1 MVQIAVTGN
10 IGCGKTTICQMM
22 ENEGV
27 PVYYSDVHAKQLM
40 NQDESLIDSIKE
52 RFGKESYYDGMLN
65 RKWIASIVFDDAT
78 ALNDLNNLVH
88 PVVQKDYLNWLSQ
101 QTKDIVAYE
110 SAILIEH
117 GNQGNFDFVILVQ
130 CPEKIRSVRIQK
142 RDGLTLD
149 EVQART
155 RFQLQEEEKIK
166 YADYLIEN
174 TSLEEA
180 KQQLSTVIS
189 SIRKK
194 LQKD

>member
-10 IGCGKTTICQMM
+10 MGCGKTTICQLM

-27 PVYYSDVHAKQLM
+27 PVYYSDSRAKQLM
-40 NQDESLIDSIKE
+40 NQNGSLMDSIKE
-52 RFGKESYYDGMLN
+52 RFGEESYHDGLLN
-65 RKWIASIVFDDAT
+65 RKWIARIVFDDAT

-88 PVVQKDYLNWLSQ
+88 PVVQKDYLSWVSQ
-101 QTKDIVAYE
+101 QTKDIIAYE

-117 GNQGNFDFVILVQ
+117 GNQGDFDIVILVQ
-130 CPEKIRSVRIQK
+130 CPKNICFERIQK

-149 EVQART
+149 QVQARS
-155 RFQLQEEEKIK
+155 RFQWPEEEKIK

-174 TSLEEA
+174 IALEQA
-180 KQQLSTVIS
+180 KQQLNSVIV
-189 SIRKK
+189 SIRKQ

>member
-40 NQDESLIDSIKE
+40 NQNESLKDSIKE
-52 RFGKESYYDGMLN
+52 RFGKESFYNGMLN

-117 GNQGNFDFVILVQ
+117 GNQGNFDVVILVQ

-155 RFQLQEEEKIK
+155 RFQLQEEEKIN

>member
-40 NQDESLIDSIKE
+40 NQNESLKDSIKE
-52 RFGKESYYDGMLN
+52 RFGKESFYNGMLN

-117 GNQGNFDFVILVQ
+117 GKQGNFDFVILVQ

-155 RFQLQEEEKIK
+155 RFQLQEEEKIN

>member
-10 IGCGKTTICQMM
+10 MGCGKTTICQLM

-27 PVYYSDVHAKQLM
+27 PVYYSDSRAKQLM
-40 NQDESLIDSIKE
+40 NQNESLMRSIKD
-52 RFGKESYYDGMLN
+52 RFGEESYHDGLLN

-88 PVVQKDYLNWLSQ
+88 PVVQKDYLNWVSQ
-101 QTKDIVAYE
+101 QAKDIVAYE

-117 GNQGNFDFVILVQ
+117 GNQGNFDVVILVQ
-130 CPEKIRSVRIQK
+130 CPKKIRFERIQK

-149 EVQART
+149 QVQART
-155 RFQLQEEEKIK
+155 RFQWPQEEKIK
-166 YADYLIEN
+166 YADHLIEN
-174 TSLEEA
+174 TTLEQA
-180 KQQLSTVIS
+180 KQQLSSVIS
-189 SIRKK
+189 SIRKQ

>member
-40 NQDESLIDSIKE
+40 NQNESLKDSIKE
-52 RFGKESYYDGMLN
+52 RFGKESFYDGMLN

-155 RFQLQEEEKIK
+155 RFQLQEEEKIN

>member
-40 NQDESLIDSIKE
+40 NQNESLMDSIKE

-117 GNQGNFDFVILVQ
+117 GNQGDFDFVILVQ

-194 LQKD
+194 L

>member
-10 IGCGKTTICQMM
+10 MGCGKTTICQLM

-27 PVYYSDVHAKQLM
+27 PVYYSDSRAKQLM
-40 NQDESLIDSIKE
+40 NQNESLMRSIKD
-52 RFGKESYYDGMLN
+52 RFGEESYHDGLLN

-88 PVVQKDYLNWLSQ
+88 PVVQKDYLSWVSQ
-101 QTKDIVAYE
+101 QTKDIIAYE

-117 GNQGNFDFVILVQ
+117 GNQGDFDIVILVQ
-130 CPEKIRSVRIQK
+130 CPKNIRFERIQK

-149 EVQART
+149 QVQARS
-155 RFQLQEEEKIK
+155 RFQWPEEEKIK
-166 YADYLIEN
+166 YADHLIEN
-174 TSLEEA
+174 TTLEQA
-180 KQQLSTVIS
+180 KQQLNSVIV
-189 SIRKK
+189 SIRKQ

>member
-10 IGCGKTTICQMM
+10 MGCGKTTICQIM
-22 ENEGV
+22 ENKGV

-40 NQDESLIDSIKE
+40 NQNESLIDSIKE

-155 RFQLQEEEKIK
+155 RFQLQEVEKIK

>member
-27 PVYYSDVHAKQLM
+27 PVYYSDIHAKQLM
-40 NQDESLIDSIKE
+40 NQNESLIDSIKE

-155 RFQLQEEEKIK
+155 RFQLQEEEKIN

>member
-10 IGCGKTTICQMM
+10 MGCGKTTICQLM

-27 PVYYSDVHAKQLM
+27 PVYYSDSRAKQLM
-40 NQDESLIDSIKE
+40 NQNGSLMDSIKE
-52 RFGKESYYDGMLN
+52 RFGEESYHDGLLN

-88 PVVQKDYLNWLSQ
+88 PVVQKDYLSWVSQ
-101 QTKDIVAYE
+101 QTKDIIAYE
-110 SAILIEH
+110 SAILIEQW
-117 GNQGNFDFVILVQ
+117 NQGNFDVVILVQ
-130 CPEKIRSVRIQK
+130 CPKKIRFERIQK

-149 EVQART
+149 QVQARS
-155 RFQLQEEEKIK
+155 RFQWSEEEKIK

-174 TSLEEA
+174 IALEQA
-180 KQQLSTVIS
+180 KQQLNSVIV
-189 SIRKK
+189 SIRKQ

>member
-1 MVQIAVTGN
+1 MIKVAVTGN
-10 IGCGKTTICQMM
+10 IGCGKTTICHMM

-40 NQDESLIDSIKE
+40 NQNESLMDSIKE

-117 GNQGNFDFVILVQ
+117 GNQTHINFF
-130 CPEKIRSVRIQK
+130 IRV
-142 RDGLTLD
+142 
-149 EVQART
+149 
-155 RFQLQEEEKIK
+155 
-166 YADYLIEN
+166 DYFD
-174 TSLEEA
+174 
-180 KQQLSTVIS
+180 
-189 SIRKK
+189 R
-194 LQKD
+194 

>member
-27 PVYYSDVHAKQLM
+27 PVYYSDIHAKQLM
-40 NQDESLIDSIKE
+40 NQNESLIDSIKE

-155 RFQLQEEEKIK
+155 RFHLQEEEKIK

>member
-10 IGCGKTTICQMM
+10 MGCGKTTICQLM

-27 PVYYSDVHAKQLM
+27 PVYYSDSRAKQLM
-40 NQDESLIDSIKE
+40 NQNGSLMDSIKE
-52 RFGKESYYDGMLN
+52 RFGEESYHDGLLN

-88 PVVQKDYLNWLSQ
+88 PVVQKDYLSWVSQ
-101 QTKDIVAYE
+101 QTKDIIAYE

-117 GNQGNFDFVILVQ
+117 GNQGDFDIVILVQ
-130 CPEKIRSVRIQK
+130 CPKNIRFERIQK

-149 EVQART
+149 QVQARS
-155 RFQLQEEEKIK
+155 RFQLPEREKIK
-166 YADYLIEN
+166 YANYLIEN
-174 TSLEEA
+174 SALEQA
-180 KQQLSTVIS
+180 KQQLDSVIL
-189 SIRKK
+189 SIRKQ

>member
-10 IGCGKTTICQMM
+10 IGCGKTTICHMM

-40 NQDESLIDSIKE
+40 NQNESLMDSIKE

-117 GNQGNFDFVILVQ
+117 GNQGDFDFVILVQ

>member
-10 IGCGKTTICQMM
+10 MGCGKTTICQIM
-22 ENEGV
+22 ENKGV

-40 NQDESLIDSIKE
+40 NQNESLIDSIKE

-180 KQQLSTVIS
+180 KQQLRTVIS

-194 LQKD
+194 L

>member
-10 IGCGKTTICQMM
+10 MGCGKTTICQLM

-27 PVYYSDVHAKQLM
+27 PVYYSDSRAKQLM
-40 NQDESLIDSIKE
+40 NQNESLMRSIKD
-52 RFGKESYYDGMLN
+52 RFGEESYHDGLLN

-88 PVVQKDYLNWLSQ
+88 PVVQKDYLNWVSQ
-101 QTKDIVAYE
+101 QTKDIIAYE

-117 GNQGNFDFVILVQ
+117 GNQGNFDVVILVQ
-130 CPEKIRSVRIQK
+130 CPKKIRFERIQK

-149 EVQART
+149 QVQARS
-155 RFQLQEEEKIK
+155 RFQWPEEEKIK

-174 TSLEEA
+174 TALEQA
-180 KQQLSTVIS
+180 KQQLNSVIV
-189 SIRKK
+189 SIRKQ

>member
-10 IGCGKTTICQMM
+10 MGCGKTTICQLM

-27 PVYYSDVHAKQLM
+27 PVYYSDFRAKQLM
-40 NQDESLIDSIKE
+40 NQNESLMDSIKE
-52 RFGKESYYDGMLN
+52 RFGEESYHDGLLN
-65 RKWIASIVFDDAT
+65 RKWIASIVFDDTT

-88 PVVQKDYLNWLSQ
+88 PVVQKDYLSWVSQ
-101 QTKDIVAYE
+101 QTKDIIAYE

-117 GNQGNFDFVILVQ
+117 GNQGDFDIVILVQ
-130 CPEKIRSVRIQK
+130 CPKNICFERIQK

-149 EVQART
+149 QVQARS
-155 RFQLQEEEKIK
+155 RFQWPEEEKIK

-174 TSLEEA
+174 IALEQA
-180 KQQLSTVIS
+180 KQQLNSVIV
-189 SIRKK
+189 SIRKQ

>member
-40 NQDESLIDSIKE
+40 NQNESLIDSIKE

-155 RFQLQEEEKIK
+155 RFQLQEEEKIN

-180 KQQLSTVIS
+180 KQQLNSVIS
-189 SIRKK
+189 SIRKQ

>member
-10 IGCGKTTICQMM
+10 MGCGKTTICQLM

-27 PVYYSDVHAKQLM
+27 PVYYSDSRAKQLM
-40 NQDESLIDSIKE
+40 NQNESLMRSIKD
-52 RFGKESYYDGMLN
+52 RFGEESYHDGLLN

-88 PVVQKDYLNWLSQ
+88 PVVQKDYLNWVSQ

-117 GNQGNFDFVILVQ
+117 GNQGNFDAVILVQ
-130 CPEKIRSVRIQK
+130 CPENIRFERIQK
-142 RDGLTLD
+142 RDGLTLA
-149 EVQART
+149 EVKARS
-155 RFQLQEEEKIK
+155 RFQWPEEEKIK
-166 YADYLIEN
+166 YADHLIEN
-174 TSLEEA
+174 TTLEQA
-180 KQQLSTVIS
+180 KQQLSSVIS
-189 SIRKK
+189 SIRKQ

>member
-40 NQDESLIDSIKE
+40 NQNESLMDSIKE

-117 GNQGNFDFVILVQ
+117 GNQRNFDFVILVQ

-155 RFQLQEEEKIK
+155 RFQLQEVEKIK

>member
-40 NQDESLIDSIKE
+40 NQNESLKDSIKE
-52 RFGKESYYDGMLN
+52 RFGKESFYNGMLN

-117 GNQGNFDFVILVQ
+117 GNQGDFDFVILVQ

>member
-40 NQDESLIDSIKE
+40 NQNESLKDSIKE
-52 RFGKESYYDGMLN
+52 RFGKESFYNGMLN

-155 RFQLQEEEKIK
+155 RFQLQEVEKIK